1 MRRTGTLAAVARRS
15 YWRED
20 DARRIVEAWQDSG
33 EPISRFARSLG
44 VDWRRISRW
53 ATRLGGSEEARLR
66 FHPVRVTDEQAPHP
80 RAPYIDIEMGQGRRV
95 RVAAGFATDDLRRVL
110 AILDESRPC

>member
-1 MRRTGTLAAVARRS
+1 MRRTGALAELAKRV

-44 VDWRRISRW
+44 VDWRRVSRW
-53 ATRLGGSEEARLR
+53 ARRLGRSEEARLR
-66 FHPVRVTDEQAPHP
+66 FHRVRVTDEQASHA
-80 RAPYIDIEMGQGRRV
+80 RAAYIAIDMGHGRCV

-110 AILDESRPC
+110 AVLDESRPC